1 MAVLPQLTNRIS
13 RETERNREE
22 EERNRVEIIKESIQ
36 DYLAESE
43 DPLPD

>member
-13 RETERNREE
+13 RKTERNREE
-22 EERNRVEIIKESIQ
+22 EERNRVEIIKELIQ
-36 DYLAESE
+36 DYLVESE